1 MAVSQFVSQARRPR
15 PGSVDRPV
23 NGRLY
28 RVTALG
34 IPIALV
40 IAAFAVST
48 PSALPPPTLPP
59 LYDGASAFTLADE
72 LARRIPNRSPGSPGA
87 RNAAAWV
94 RSHFA
99 QLGLQAETARFDA
112 VVPGRGKVS
121 LENVAAIARGRS
133 ERAIVVVAHRDNA
146 GKGPGAND
154 NASGTG
160 ALIELARA
168 YSAPSLAGAAGR
180 VLPPLNTIVFLSTD
194 GGTLGGL
201 GAARFAEHSRF
212 ANRIL
217 AVINLDALAG
227 PGAPQLHTAGDSARS
242 PAPALVRSAAA
253 RVRQHTGIE
262 PKRPHAFEQLL
273 DLAFPFSLYEH
284 APFVGRGIS
293 AVTLTTAGERPPAPF
308 DDVRERLDARRLD
321 GLGRSAQ
328 ALIGSLDQGFE
339 VPGASSGHLQLGS
352 RVVPSWA
359 VGLVAATTL
368 LPFLIAVLD
377 LIARSRR
384 RRVEL
389 LPAARCYT
397 RRLGFWISA
406 AALFAA
412 LGAVGLWE
420 DGEPRPLSPET
431 EAATD
436 WPTAELLLY
445 VLLVAAAWLLTRRR
459 LLRRRPATPEEEL
472 GAYTVALGV
481 LAILGI
487 AVFAWNPFALVL
499 VLPSLHAWLW
509 LPQLRR
515 RSGLLRAT
523 ALVAGFTGPLLLLG
537 SLALRFDLGFDAPW
551 YLLQLAGVGY
561 VPAAAVGVALVWT
574 AAAAQ
579 LTAVATGRYA
589 PYPTRAERAS
599 APTVFRRGRQT
610 APGALAGAPLRRRMR
625 VR

>member
-1 MAVSQFVSQARRPR
+1 
-15 PGSVDRPV
+15 V

-28 RVTALG
+28 RMTALG

-40 IAAFAVST
+40 VAAFAVST

-59 LYDGASAFTLADE
+59 VYDGASAFTLADE

-87 RNAAAWV
+87 RNAAGWV

-99 QLGLQAETARFDA
+99 QLGLPTETARFDA
-112 VVPGRGKVS
+112 VVPGRGKVG

-154 NASGTG
+154 NASGTA

-168 YSAPSLAGAAGR
+168 HSSPAVAGAAGR
-180 VLPPLNTIVFLSTD
+180 VLPPLNTMVFLSTD

-201 GAARFAEHSRF
+201 GAAQFAEHSRF
-212 ANRIL
+212 ANRIF

-242 PAPALVRSAAA
+242 PSPALVRSAAA
-253 RVRQHTGIE
+253 RVRQHAGVE
-262 PKRPHAFEQLL
+262 PKRPSGLEQLL
-273 DLAFPFSLYEH
+273 DLAFPFSLYEQ

-308 DDVRERLDARRLD
+308 EDVRERLDARRLD

-339 VPGASSGHLQLGS
+339 LPGASSGHLQVGS
-352 RVVPSWA
+352 RVVPGWA
-359 VGLVAATTL
+359 VVLVAAATL
-368 LPFLIAVLD
+368 LPFLVAVLD

-384 RRVEL
+384 RRVAL

-406 AALFAA
+406 AVVFAL

-431 EAATD
+431 GAATD

-445 VLLVAAAWLLTRRR
+445 VLLVAGAWLVTRRR
-459 LLRRRPATPEEEL
+459 LLRRRAAAPEEEL

-481 LAILGI
+481 LALLGVI
-487 AVFAWNPFALVL
+487 VFAWNPFALLL

-509 LPQLRR
+509 LPQLRG
-515 RSGLLRAT
+515 RSGLLRAA

-537 SLALRFDLGFDAPW
+537 SLAFRFDLGFDAPW

-561 VPAAAVGVALVWT
+561 VPAVAVGLALVWT

-579 LTAVATGRYA
+579 LSAAVAGRYA
-589 PYPTRAERAS
+589 AYPSRSERA
-599 APTVFRRGRQT
+599 AAAAVFRHPRQA
-610 APGALAGAPLRRRMR
+610 APGTLAGAPLRRRLR
-625 VR
+625 LR

>member
-1 MAVSQFVSQARRPR
+1 
-15 PGSVDRPV
+15 V

-28 RVTALG
+28 RMTALG

-40 IAAFAVST
+40 VAAFAVST

-59 LYDGASAFTLADE
+59 AYDGASASRLAGE
-72 LARRIPNRSPGSPGA
+72 LARRFPNRSPGSHGA

-99 QLGLQAETARFDA
+99 QLGLEVEATPFDA
-112 VVPGRGKVS
+112 VVPGRGEVG
-121 LENVAAIARGRS
+121 LENVVAIVPGRS
-133 ERAIVVVAHRDNA
+133 DRAIVVAAHRDNA
-146 GKGPGAND
+146 GESPGAND

-160 ALIELARA
+160 TLIELARA
-168 YSAPSLAGAAGR
+168 HSAPPIPGAAGR
-180 VLPPLNTIVFLSTD
+180 LLPPLHTMVFLSSD
-194 GGTLGGL
+194 GGAFGAL

-212 ANRIL
+212 ADRIL

-227 PGAPQLHTAGDSARS
+227 RGAPQLHTAGDSARS
-242 PAPALVRSAAA
+242 PSPTLVRSAAA
-253 RVRQHTGIE
+253 RVREQTGVA
-262 PKRPHAFEQLL
+262 PTRPNALEQLL
-273 DLAFPFSLYEH
+273 DLAFPFSLYEQ
-284 APFVGRGIS
+284 APFVGLGTS
-293 AVTLTTAGERPPAPF
+293 AVTLTTSGERRPTPF
-308 DDVRERLDARRLD
+308 QDVPERLDAGRLD

-339 VPGASSGHLQLGS
+339 LPGASSGHLQVGS
-352 RVVPSWA
+352 RVVPGWA
-359 VGLVAATTL
+359 VVLVAAATL
-368 LPFLIAVLD
+368 LPFLVAVLD

-384 RRVEL
+384 RRVRL

-406 AALFAA
+406 AVLFAV
-412 LGAVGLWE
+412 LGAVGMWE

-431 EAATD
+431 DAATD

-445 VLLVAAAWLLTRRR
+445 VLLVAGAWLVTRRR
-459 LLRRRPATPEEEL
+459 LLRRRPAAPEDEL

-481 LAILGI
+481 LAVLGVV
-487 AVFAWNPFALVL
+487 VFAWNPFALLL

-509 LPQLRR
+509 LPQLRG
-515 RSGLLRAT
+515 RSRFLRAT

-561 VPAAAVGVALVWT
+561 VPAVAVGLALVWT

-579 LTAVATGRYA
+579 LSAIVAGRYA
-589 PYPTRAERAS
+589 AYPSRSERAA
-599 APTVFRRGRQT
+599 APAVFRRARQ
-610 APGALAGAPLRRRMR
+610 AVPGTLAGAPLRRRMR